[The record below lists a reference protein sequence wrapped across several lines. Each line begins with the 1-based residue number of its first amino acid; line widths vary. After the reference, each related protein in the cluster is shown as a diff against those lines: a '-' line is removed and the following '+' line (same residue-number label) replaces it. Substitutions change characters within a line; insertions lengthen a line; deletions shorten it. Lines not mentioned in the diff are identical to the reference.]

1 MAKNAVWFISYKL
14 KKDAS
19 ESDFLLASEVC
30 HNEVLSK
37 KKGFI
42 SWQVLRNGD
51 TWVDLCTWE
60 TMEDAVNAET
70 DDGAPNP
77 IAQKFYSFINFNSLS
92 HKVYSVE
99 KKY

>member
-1 MAKNAVWFISYKL
+1 MEKNAVWFISYKL

-19 ESDFLLASEVC
+19 EADFLLASEAC
-30 HNEVLSK
+30 RNEVLSK

-99 KKY
+99 KSY